1 MNTDP
6 TNENFDF
13 HAYNDATG
21 SSMNVVHSKT
31 IMALSG
37 SVNRMRMA
45 CELLKT
51 KLAIAQSTCTFL
63 GTRLAASGIM
73 MTRHDKSVVDTYKA
87 VQLSNSVEEAETV
100 VTNGLTQN
108 ESEIDALESHIKNL
122 LDQIEGELRKMEEQD
137 DQDSQGEEWRG

>member
-31 IMALSG
+31 IMALSA

-45 CELLKT
+45 TDLLKT
-51 KLAIAQSTCTFL
+51 KLAIAQSTNTFL
-63 GTRLAASGIM
+63 GTRLAGAGVR
-73 MTRHDKSVVDTYKA
+73 MTAHDKSVVDTYKA
-87 VQLSNSVEEAETV
+87 VQMATSLEEAETV
-100 VTNGLTQN
+100 VTRGMADNQR
-108 ESEIDALESHIKNL
+108 EIETLEAHLKNL
-122 LDQIEGELRKMEEQD
+122 LDQIEGELRKMDEQD
-137 DQDSQGEEWRG
+137 GEEWEQK

>member
-37 SVNRMRMA
+37 SVNRMRMTLD
-45 CELLKT
+45 LLKT

-63 GTRLAASGIM
+63 GTRLAAAGIQ

-87 VQLSNSVEEAETV
+87 VQLSKSIEEAETV
-100 VTNGLTQN
+100 VTRGMADNQR
-108 ESEIDALESHIKNL
+108 EIDTLESHLKNL
-122 LDQIEGELRKMEEQD
+122 MDQINDELRKME
-137 DQDSQGEEWRG
+137 DQDGEEWEQK

>member
-1 MNTDP
+1 MNTDA
-6 TNENFDF
+6 TN
-13 HAYNDATG
+13 

-45 CELLKT
+45 CDLLKT

-63 GTRLAASGIM
+63 GTRLATSGIM

-87 VQLSNSVEEAETV
+87 VQLSNSIEEAETV
-100 VTNGLTQN
+100 VTRGMAQN
-108 ESEIDALESHIKNL
+108 ENEIDALEAHIKNL
-122 LDQIEGELRKMEEQD
+122 LDQIEGELRKMDEQD
-137 DQDSQGEEWRG
+137 DQGEEWRG